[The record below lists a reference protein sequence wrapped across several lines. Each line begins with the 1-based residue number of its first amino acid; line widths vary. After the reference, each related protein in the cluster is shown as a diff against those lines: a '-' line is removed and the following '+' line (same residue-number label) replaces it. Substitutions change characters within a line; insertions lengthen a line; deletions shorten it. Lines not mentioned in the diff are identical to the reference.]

1 MGNILD
7 DIKKMLG
14 CCPDYEAFD
23 TDILININAAIQD
36 LIEAGIGPY
45 DGFIVEGS
53 EEWEDFIGDR
63 KDLESAK
70 QYIYIKCK
78 LVFDPPQ
85 SASVITSFEKRAEEI
100 IWRLNHKVE
109 VTP

>member
-1 MGNILD
+1 MASIVE
-7 DIKKMLG
+7 DIKQMLG
-14 CCPDYEAFD
+14 SCPDYPAFD
-23 TDILININAAIQD
+23 TDILININGSIQD

-45 DGFIVEGS
+45 EGFVVEGS
-53 EEWEDFIGDR
+53 EEWEEFLGDR

-70 QYIYIKCK
+70 QYIYIQAK

-85 SASVITSFEKRAEEI
+85 SASVITHFEKRANEI

-109 VTP
+109 VSD